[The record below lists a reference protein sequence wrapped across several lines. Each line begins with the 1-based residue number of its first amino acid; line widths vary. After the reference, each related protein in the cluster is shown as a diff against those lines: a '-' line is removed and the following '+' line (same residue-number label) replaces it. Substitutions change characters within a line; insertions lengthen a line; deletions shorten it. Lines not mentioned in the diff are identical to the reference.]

1 MVRILVLDSALKAVS
16 GDLEVT
22 FASPDDVIYQTDNST
37 SDEMREESVGL
48 YSLNYTFPVH
58 AKEGM
63 WKITVR
69 AMSKHH
75 KSVMFLVPF
84 TIFFQIF

>member
-63 WKITVR
+63 WKITV
-69 AMSKHH
+69 
-75 KSVMFLVPF
+75 
-84 TIFFQIF
+84 